1 MFSYILIYSHIFSF
15 ILTCSHIFS
24 YIVIYSHILSQENR
38 CVGGVYEN
46 IWQHAVEYRLLS
58 LVLFRRCF
66 SYILIYCHIL
76 SYIVIYSHRRI
87 GV

>member
-46 IWQHAVEYRLLS
+46 IWQHAVEYRMRSDALDCRCVGCILHPSHTCILLWD
-58 LVLFRRCF
+58 
-66 SYILIYCHIL
+66 H
-76 SYIVIYSHRRI
+76 
-87 GV
+87 